1 MLESATE
8 IIELAHAS
16 SASPELDYSPVFIST
31 DRRAAPGQPTTL
43 GYFQVGGPT
52 AGDKIGNAH
61 GPIYMMEFVDI
72 PGSSYIKIWGLDNKD
87 SDAPVYPTD
96 YLIDNPK
103 MFVWLKKWEWTDASG
118 VPAAAPGSYKVFGHR
133 KRTLPTVY

>member
-16 SASPELDYSPVFIST
+16 TASPDLDYSPVFIST

-43 GYFQVGGPT
+43 GYFQVGGPK
-52 AGDKIGNAH
+52 AVDKIGNTY
-61 GPIYMMEFVDI
+61 GPIYMVEFVDV
-72 PGSSYIKIWGLDNKD
+72 PASSYIKIWGLDNND
-87 SDAPVYPTD
+87 ANAPVYPTD

-103 MFVWLKKWEWTDASG
+103 MFVWLKKFEWTDVAG
-118 VPAAAPGSYKVFGHR
+118 DPVTAPMSYKIFGHR